1 MTKMKTVGGFFID
14 LFTPLQVLDPR
25 NYVIGK
31 LSRLAQMRSLNV
43 QDVTELKPCVLLVDD
58 EVFNLEILE
67 ELLGDHGFQSDTAEN
82 GREAVELLTANPGK
96 YQAVLLDRMMPEMGG
111 IEVTHFMKQ
120 HRQLRM
126 IPVIMQTAK
135 ATKQDIEVGLGAG
148 ILYYLTKPFA
158 KDELLDIVETA
169 VRYFYEYQELCDQLG
184 EHKEGM
190 QAQGS
195 IEFSSLNDARN
206 AATRL
211 AGLAKDPAKV
221 VVGLFELFVNAIEHG
236 NLGIGF
242 DFKSELQKAG
252 NWLSEIERRQQLPE
266 NKGKKVSVDFQV
278 QDGKVNYTVK
288 DQGDGF
294 NYREFLQVNAARSL
308 NMHGRGIA
316 IAKIL
321 SFDEMHYL
329 DPGNQ
334 VIAQAAAD

>member
-1 MTKMKTVGGFFID
+1 
-14 LFTPLQVLDPR
+14 
-25 NYVIGK
+25 
-31 LSRLAQMRSLNV
+31 MRSLNV
-43 QDVTELKPCVLLVDD
+43 KDVTDLKPCVLLVDD

-67 ELLGDHGFQSDTAEN
+67 ELLDDHGFQTDTAEN
-82 GREAVELLTANPGK
+82 GREAVDLLIANPDK

-120 HRQLRM
+120 DSRLRM

-135 ATKQDIEVGLGAG
+135 ATKQDIEEGLDAG

-158 KDELLDIVETA
+158 RNELLDIVDTA
-169 VRYFYEYQELCDQLG
+169 VRYFYEYQELCKQLG
-184 EHKEGM
+184 EQKDGV

-206 AATRL
+206 AATAL
-211 AGLAKDPAKV
+211 ASLAKDPGKV

-242 DFKSELQKAG
+242 NFKSELQKAG
-252 NWLSEIERRQQLPE
+252 TWLSEIERRQQLPE
-266 NKGKKVSVDFQV
+266 NLGKKVSVDYQV
-278 QDGKVNYTVK
+278 QNGNVNYTVK
-288 DQGDGF
+288 DQGEGF
-294 NYREFLQVNAARSL
+294 NYREFLQVSAARSL

-321 SFDEMHYL
+321 SFDQLRYL

>member
-1 MTKMKTVGGFFID
+1 
-14 LFTPLQVLDPR
+14 
-25 NYVIGK
+25 
-31 LSRLAQMRSLNV
+31 MRSLNV
-43 QDVTELKPCVLLVDD
+43 KDVTDLKPSVLLVDD

-67 ELLGDHGFQSDTAEN
+67 ELLDDHGFQTDTAEN
-82 GREAVELLTANPGK
+82 GREAVDLLTANPDK

-120 HRQLRM
+120 DPQLRM

-135 ATKQDIEVGLGAG
+135 ATKQDIEEGLGAG

-158 KDELLDIVETA
+158 RDELLDIVDTA
-169 VRYFYEYQELCDQLG
+169 VRYFYEYQELCEQLG
-184 EHKEGM
+184 EQKEGM
-190 QAQGS
+190 QTQGS

-206 AATRL
+206 AATAL
-211 AGLAKDPAKV
+211 ASLAKDPSKV
-221 VVGLFELFVNAIEHG
+221 VVGLFELLVNAIEHG

-242 DFKSELQKAG
+242 EFKSELQKAG
-252 NWLSEIERRQQLPE
+252 TWLSEIERRQQLPE
-266 NKGKKVSVDFQV
+266 NIDKKISVEYEI
-278 QDGKVNYTVK
+278 QDGNVNYTVK

-294 NYREFLQVNAARSL
+294 NYREFLQVSAARSL

-321 SFDEMHYL
+321 SFDQIKYL

-334 VIAQAAAD
+334 VIAQAAAE

>member
-1 MTKMKTVGGFFID
+1 
-14 LFTPLQVLDPR
+14 
-25 NYVIGK
+25 
-31 LSRLAQMRSLNV
+31 MRSLNV
-43 QDVTELKPCVLLVDD
+43 QNVTDLKPCVLLVDD

-67 ELLGDHGFQSDTAEN
+67 ELLDDHGFQTDTAEN
-82 GREAVELLTANPGK
+82 GRDAVDLLMANPDK

-120 HRQLRM
+120 DPRLRM

-135 ATKQDIEVGLGAG
+135 ATKQDIEEGLGAG

-158 KDELLDIVETA
+158 KDDLLAIVDTA
-169 VRYFYEYQELCDQLG
+169 VRYFYEYQELCDQLNDNKQSM
-184 EHKEGM
+184 H
-190 QAQGS
+190 AQGS
-195 IEFSSLNDARN
+195 VEFSSLNEARN
-206 AATRL
+206 AATAL
-211 AGLAKDPAKV
+211 AGLAKDPSKV

-242 DFKSELQKAG
+242 DFKSELQRSG

-266 NKGKKVSVDFQV
+266 NMDKKVFVGYRI
-278 QDGKVNYTVK
+278 QDGNVVYTVT

-294 NYREFLQVNAARSL
+294 NYREFLQVSAARSL

-321 SFDEMHYL
+321 SFDRLNYL
-329 DPGNQ
+329 EPGNQ
-334 VIAQAAAD
+334 VIAEAVAA